1 MPLCRETRRDFH
13 GVVSCVVAFRGQRL
27 TVEVAADAWP
37 SRAAAARS
45 YLQDRDGYK
54 SATRRPH
61 DSQVVLCTKRAP
73 SVVYSIQEVGRLDHI
88 LYVRLNNYASAQYQP
103 PIIRQDSR

>member
-1 MPLCRETRRDFH
+1 MLSFFIFTSASVPGDAPRLPRCRLR
-13 GVVSCVVAFRGQRL
+13 VVALKSRRL

-45 YLQDRDGYK
+45 YLQDRDGYE

-73 SVVYSIQEVGRLDHI
+73 SVVYSIQEVGRVDHI
-88 LYVRLNNYASAQYQP
+88 LYVRLNNYASAQY
-103 PIIRQDSR
+103 

>member
-1 MPLCRETRRDFH
+1 MLSFFIFTSALCRETWRDFH

-27 TVEVAADAWP
+27 AVEVAVDAWP

-45 YLQDRDGYK
+45 YLQDRDGYE

-73 SVVYSIQEVGRLDHI
+73 SVVYSIQEVGRIDCFFQI
-88 LYVRLNNYASAQYQP
+88 G
-103 PIIRQDSR
+103 

>member
-1 MPLCRETRRDFH
+1 MLSFFIFTSALCRETLRDFH

-45 YLQDRDGYK
+45 YLQDRDGYE

-61 DSQVVLCTKRAP
+61 DSQVVLCAKCAP
-73 SVVYSIQEVGRLDHI
+73 SIVHSIQEVERVDYLFQIG
-88 LYVRLNNYASAQYQP
+88 
-103 PIIRQDSR
+103 